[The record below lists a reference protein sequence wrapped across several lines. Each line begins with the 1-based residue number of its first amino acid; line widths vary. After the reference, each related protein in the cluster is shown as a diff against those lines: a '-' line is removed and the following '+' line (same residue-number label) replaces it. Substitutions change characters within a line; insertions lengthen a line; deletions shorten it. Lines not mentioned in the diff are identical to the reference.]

1 VFFFFREDKKI
12 KENHD
17 RQVRRALRM
26 QEFGYSNKE
35 IADIMEMSE
44 ADVRV
49 LLQEEEKVA

>member
-26 QEFGYSNKE
+26 HEFGYSNVE
-35 IADIMEMSE
+35 IADAMGISE
-44 ADVRV
+44 DDVRC
-49 LLQEEEKVA
+49 LLQDKEKAA